1 MKKYFTIVKHTI
13 FYVICIKMMT
23 QCNSVEDFMDIPDN
37 SDGFECEIA
46 FIPLFNEKN
55 ILRISSQNYE
65 YGFGGAHPN
74 SWTSFVNFDLRTENI
89 IRPEEVVVDEFLRP
103 LSLMAK
109 KRYWAIKL
117 KMSSI

>member
-1 MKKYFTIVKHTI
+1 
-13 FYVICIKMMT
+13 MMT

-109 KRYWAIKL
+109 KRYWAIML